1 MSEFSGRLPRNLYS
15 AAQVRALDRVAIDK
29 FAIAGFKL
37 MRAAGSVTFDALQE
51 RWPQLKH
58 IVVFV
63 GSGNN
68 GGDGYIIAGLAK
80 QQGLNVELVQVGD
93 GAKLA
98 GDARLA
104 FDWAEQVKVPMV
116 SWKDYLNAET
126 GPYPEQQTVL
136 VDALLGTGLSGPV
149 QGPYVA
155 AIDLLNNLD
164 HPVVAVDIPSG
175 LCSDTGKV
183 LGTAVKAELTVTF
196 IGMKQGLLTHLGCGL
211 SGDIIYHDLDV
222 PEEVFA
228 ADNGI
233 SPSSRRIDINDVSS
247 RFPPRSLSSH
257 KGDHG
262 HVVVVGG
269 DHACGGAVL
278 MAAEA
283 ALRAGA
289 GLVTV
294 ITRSCHRPA
303 IIARRPEIMV
313 IGTEDEAIDIAS
325 SLRAAT
331 AIVLGPGLGKSAW
344 SRELLQFGLQVQKA
358 NDIPLVIDADGLN
371 LLAERNREGVT
382 VKRDNW
388 ILTPHP
394 GEAARL
400 INCKTSEIQADRFAA
415 VRAIQTRWGGCC
427 VLKGNGSLVCYEEN
441 GKQSIDLCT
450 EGNPGMA
457 TAGMGDVL
465 SGITG
470 SFVAQGLNLSDS
482 LASAVCIHGEAGD
495 LAMSAGGQRGMVATD
510 LFCHIRQLVNPL
522 FQ

>member
-1 MSEFSGRLPRNLYS
+1 MSEFTGRLPRNLYS
-15 AAQVRALDRVAIDK
+15 AAQVRALDRIVIDK
-29 FAIAGFKL
+29 VAIAGFKL
-37 MRAAGSVTFDALQE
+37 MRVAGSVTFDALRE
-51 RWPQLKH
+51 RWPQVKH

-68 GGDGYIIAGLAK
+68 GGDGYIIAGLGK

-93 GAKLA
+93 AAKLK

-104 FDWAEQVKVPMV
+104 FEWAEQAKVSML
-116 SWKDYLNAET
+116 SWQDYLDAEI
-126 GPYPEQQTVL
+126 GPYPGQQTVL
-136 VDALLGTGLSGPV
+136 VDALLGTGLAGPV
-149 QGPYVA
+149 KGLYVA

-164 HPVVAVDIPSG
+164 HPVVAVDIASG
-175 LCSDTGKV
+175 LCGDTGKV
-183 LGTAVKAELTVTF
+183 LGTSVKAELTVTF
-196 IGMKQGLLTHLGCGL
+196 IGMKQGLVTYLGCGV

-233 SPSSRRIDINDVSS
+233 SPSSCRIDINDVSS
-247 RFPPRSLSSH
+247 QFLPRALSSH

-278 MAAEA
+278 LAAEA

-303 IIARRPEIMV
+303 IIARRPELMV
-313 IGTEDEAIDIAS
+313 IGTEDEEIDIAF

-344 SRELLQFGLQVQKA
+344 SSELLQFGLQVHKA
-358 NDIPLVIDADGLN
+358 NDIPLVVDADGLN
-371 LLAERNREGVT
+371 LLAERNREGIT

-415 VRAIQTRWGGCC
+415 VRAIQKCWGGCC

-441 GKQSIDLCT
+441 GKQCIDLCT

-457 TAGMGDVL
+457 AAGMGDVL

-470 SFVAQGLNLSDS
+470 SFVAQGLSLADS

-510 LFCHIRQLVNPL
+510 LFCHIRQLVNP
-522 FQ
+522 FF